1 MHKSRLV
8 ATLILGLLGIVAHV
22 DRAAADI
29 ELTTLEM
36 KWLRAGWPVLSYAE
50 QQQMPVDIVV
60 QPEANGAAPLAA
72 SVADGRCQ
80 LVLSMRSG
88 EGVGGDV
95 ESILASLPVELH
107 ATAIEAMTA
116 HELAHCWRYLN
127 GMWHTVP
134 ANFVGEAAADA
145 RSERAALLQN
155 MRQTRRE
162 EGFADL
168 VGLAWTLRAHPQQY
182 AAIHAW
188 FEQVR
193 AEQPMTGSFHD
204 TRVWL
209 RLAAQP
215 SAFAPAATPFEQAR
229 QVWSRGLTQQ

>member
-1 MHKSRLV
+1 MHKPKLV
-8 ATLILGLLGIVAHV
+8 ATLILGLLSTIAHIE
-22 DRAAADI
+22 RAAAAV
-29 ELTTLEM
+29 ELTQLEM

-60 QPEANGAAPLAA
+60 QPETKSGAAPLAA
-72 SVADGRCQ
+72 SVQDGRCQ
-80 LVLSMRSG
+80 LVLSMRQRD
-88 EGVGGDV
+88 DV
-95 ESILASLPVELH
+95 DSVLAGLPTELH
-107 ATAIEAMTA
+107 AIAIEAMTA
-116 HELAHCWRYLN
+116 HELGHCWRYLN

-134 ANFVGEAAADA
+134 ANFVDAEAVADA
-145 RSERAALLQN
+145 GSDRAALLQS

-193 AEQPMTGSFHD
+193 AEQPVTGSFHD

-215 SAFAPAATPFEQAR
+215 GAFAPAATPFEQAR
-229 QVWSRGLTQQ
+229 QVWSRGLTQ